1 MKKVNQVLV
10 LLGICLFF
18 LNASVAYC
26 QTDDKE
32 KPLSKKEWM
41 EQQKAEQT
49 KFADDYKAGLEQFI
63 KERDEAIQKMDD
75 EFKEFLKNEWTNY
88 ELFKA
93 EKRKPEPKPDAEP
106 VYKADAEK
114 KPTQLEV
121 KAPEKIES
129 MAVAPVL
136 PVLAKSVPEDYQ
148 SKSGSFSFYG
158 SDLTMKYDTKFI
170 NTFPSVI
177 SEEVIAN
184 QWDNMS
190 QTYYPDL
197 ISQLNK
203 FKTDMSLNDWGYYL
217 LVKNASKQIGN
228 NENSQIFL
236 EWFLLTKSNYKARLA
251 FKDSKLYLLLPS
263 SNNIYGMP
271 FFTFDNLRYYLINGN
286 ESDIFT
292 YDKDFPEARTIMDL
306 NLYKSI
312 STKEQIKTK
321 PVKFEFDGQ
330 EYAFDVKYNLNSINF
345 YKDYPLADI
354 EVYFDATITLQTKE
368 SLTDGLLPI
377 IKDKPEAE
385 AALLLLRFVQ
395 TAFEYQTDQQQFG
408 EEKFFFPDELFHYQ
422 ASDCED
428 RSVLFS
434 YLIKEL
440 LGLDVIGLNY
450 PGHMATAVKF
460 NDEVVGDYINYKGDK
475 YIVCDPTYVNAPIG
489 QTMPQY
495 ADNNAIVVE
504 LKTSQDLLGKSR
516 KYWRLANKKGL
527 YQGGNGKN
535 IVFDKEGNAYLC
547 GYFKGEVDFF
557 GHKLKSNNNTNDI
570 FIAKITPKDGVEYAF
585 RVGSA
590 GNDIAYNITLGK
602 DNSFY
607 FTGSFNKDIRVG
619 NKTLKVK
626 DNGDVF
632 LAKCSRDGNVSW
644 VNQAGIEQLDSVNNM
659 FVAHFD
665 ENGKKLWT
673 RAYEESEDY
682 TEYGITVDDM
692 GKAFVT
698 ASLIASAGMD
708 VSSKSYESYTAFD
721 PIETL
726 KKENDKLVAQNYDQG
741 IAGLFAV
748 LNLINAS
755 GQSLPGDQAQKA
767 LDQYNPT
774 FKKKSPSIYENI
786 GRIEF
791 IKNAQGI
798 VTIRTDNGNPV
809 NFSSLQVK
817 NNSKIKVSM
826 YNSGNAQIDI
836 LSGVLVGK
844 AIIWYDLNYV
854 RLFKTSGD
862 LMFDYDADHTQKKVN
877 LTKDILF

>member
-1 MKKVNQVLV
+1 MKKVYLALFLV
-10 LLGICLFF
+10 GTCAFLF
-18 LNASVAYC
+18 NPSISQA
-26 QTDDKE
+26 QETKE
-32 KPLSKKEWM
+32 EYKKRIQE
-41 EQQKAEQT
+41 EQT
-49 KFADDYKAGLEQFI
+49 QFATDYKAGFEKFK

-75 EFKEFLKNEWTNY
+75 EFKEFLKKEWTNY

-93 EKRKPEPKPDAEP
+93 EQRQPEPKPNTEP
-106 VYKADAEK
+106 VFKAQGEK
-114 KPTQLEV
+114 QPTELSIE
-121 KAPEKIES
+121 APKKIES

-136 PVLAKSVPEDYQ
+136 PVLAKSTPENYVP
-148 SKSGSFSFYG
+148 KSSSFGFYG
-158 SDLTMKYDTKFI
+158 SNLNVNYDSKFI
-170 NTFPSVI
+170 TSFPRTL
-177 SEEVIAN
+177 SEEVIAT
-184 QWDNMS
+184 QWDAMS
-190 QTYYPDL
+190 KTNYPA
-197 ISQLNK
+197 IINQLNT
-203 FKTDMSLNDWGYYL
+203 FKTQMSLNDWGYYL
-217 LVKNASKQIGN
+217 LIKNASKKISGD
-228 NENSQIFL
+228 ENAQIFL

-292 YDKDFPEARTIMDL
+292 YDRDFPEARVILDL

-312 STKEQIKTK
+312 STETLIKTK
-321 PVKFEFDGQ
+321 AVKFEFDGI
-330 EYAFDVKYNLNSINF
+330 EYAFDVQYNQNAINF
-345 YKDYPLADI
+345 YSDYPLADI
-354 EVYFDATITLQTKE
+354 EVYFDASISLQTKE

-377 IKDKPEAE
+377 IKDKSEAE
-385 AALLLLRFVQ
+385 AALILLRFVQ

-408 EEKFFFPDELFHYQ
+408 KEKFFFPDELFHYE

-428 RSVLFS
+428 RAVLFS
-434 YLIKEL
+434 YLVKEL
-440 LGLDVIGLNY
+440 LGLDAIGLNY

-460 NDEVVGDYINYKGDK
+460 NEEVVGDYINYKGDK
-475 YIVCDPTYVNAPIG
+475 YVVCDPTFVNAPIG

-504 LKTSQDLLGKSR
+504 LKTSQDLLSKGR

-535 IVFDKEGNAYLC
+535 IVFDDDENAYLC
-547 GYFKGEVDFF
+547 GYFKGEVDFL
-557 GHKLKSNNNTNDI
+557 GHKLASTNNTNDV
-570 FIAKITPKDGVEYAF
+570 FVAKISPKNGVEYAF
-585 RVGSA
+585 KVGSP

-632 LAKCSRDGNVSW
+632 LAKCSRDGNLTW

-665 ENGKKLWT
+665 ENGQKLWT
-673 RAYEESEDY
+673 RAYEESEDF
-682 TEYGITVDDM
+682 TDYGITVDDM

-698 ASLIASAGMD
+698 ASLIASTGMD
-708 VSSKSYESYTAFD
+708 ISTKGYESYTAFD

-726 KKENDKLVAQNYDQG
+726 KKENDKLVAQNYEPG

-748 LNLINAS
+748 LGLLNGS
-755 GQSLPGDQAQKA
+755 GISLPGVQAQKA
-767 LDQYNPT
+767 LDQNNPA
-774 FKKKSPSIYENI
+774 FRKKSPAIYENI

-791 IKNAQGI
+791 IKNSQGI
-798 VTIRTDNGNPV
+798 VTIRTDNGKDV
-809 NFSSLQVK
+809 NFAALRVQ

-844 AIIWYDLNYV
+844 SIIWYDLNFV
-854 RLFKTSGD
+854 RLFKDTGD

-877 LTKDILF
+877 MRKDILY